1 MNGEKRIRGSFE
13 SFSGNFIDFESLLT
27 DDDLSKSADVIRN
40 FSSAADGEKG
50 IDAVDRFIDF
60 VYFKIRTGYWDNF
73 NDAYPVKRMNDEI
86 MEKNVVSMINEHLY
100 PDIVPKLL
108 KFIARNIYE
117 PDSDL
122 FIANLIFS
130 KNIIRSFYETYI
142 LFKKDIGVT
151 DVEQRTANVRRIQ
164 EFSGISDPKLSSP
177 LDAAARL
184 KYVLEFFF
192 LSGRS
197 YDMFS
202 MEDIYLSSDS
212 RPVPEYR
219 EEERKKRKLI

>member
-1 MNGEKRIRGSFE
+1 MNGENRNRGSFE

-27 DDDLSKSADVIRN
+27 DADLSKSAEIIRN
-40 FSSAADGEKG
+40 YSYAAAGEKTG
-50 IDAVDRFIDF
+50 DAIDRFIDF

-86 MEKNVVSMINEHLY
+86 MEKNTVSMINEHLY

-108 KFIARNIYE
+108 KFITRNIYE

-122 FIANLIFS
+122 FIANLVFS
-130 KNIIRSFYETYI
+130 KNIIRAFYETYV
-142 LFKKDIGVT
+142 LFKKDIGIT
-151 DVEQRTANVRRIQ
+151 DAEQRTANVRRIQ

-184 KYVLEFFF
+184 KYVLEFLF

-197 YDMFS
+197 YDMFA
-202 MEDIYLSSDS
+202 MEDITLSGES
-212 RPVPEYR
+212 RPVQDDR
-219 EEERKKRKLI
+219 EEEKKRKRLI